1 MSVRAQIDSYID
13 DQSPAKREELRD
25 LHRRILEI
33 SPDAKLWFLDGRND
47 DGKVVSNPNIG
58 YGSETL
64 SYADGGSRAFY
75 KVGLSAN
82 TSGLSV
88 YVMGLKDKTYLS
100 QTYGSRLGK
109 AKVTGYC
116 ISFKSVKDVDLSVL
130 EAVVAD
136 ALGSTTAED
145 DGDGDRTARDGP
157 PR

>member
-1 MSVRAQIDSYID
+1 MNVRERIDGYIG

-64 SYADGGSRAFY
+64 SYANGDSRAFY
-75 KVGLSAN
+75 KIGLSAN

-88 YVMGLKDKTYLS
+88 YVMGLKNKTYLS

-116 ISFKSVKDVDLSVL
+116 ISFRSVKDVDLGVL

-136 ALGSTTAED
+136 AMGA
-145 DGDGDRTARDGP
+145 GP
-157 PR
+157 AGASS